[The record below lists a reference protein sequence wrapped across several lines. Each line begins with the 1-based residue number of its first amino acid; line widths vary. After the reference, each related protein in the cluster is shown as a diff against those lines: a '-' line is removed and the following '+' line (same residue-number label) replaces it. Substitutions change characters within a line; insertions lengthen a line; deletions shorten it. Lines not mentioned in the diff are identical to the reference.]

1 MITGIII
8 SSIVLI
14 FTLGFA
20 QVYNNHKGVAKKI
33 NFSIEYRNKFIEFS
47 SKYFKTQDQWS
58 ETGDVDSDLYIWL
71 TMNVSRIQNYT
82 GSFGVMSYKPAFQN
96 YMINKY
102 QIIINT
108 IPKFREGQVAKVDA
122 GSVDDCLL
130 RYIGYLEENQ
140 KSIQRELRNP
150 IIWFREGIRQILSVP
165 VFFLNWFGIISSR
178 TLNSVKDSLIFK
190 VVSGL
195 IAFVTLVSG
204 VVTIIVGY
212 EDTLKFILKIFR

>member
-1 MITGIII
+1 
-8 SSIVLI
+8 
-14 FTLGFA
+14 
-20 QVYNNHKGVAKKI
+20 
-33 NFSIEYRNKFIEFS
+33 
-47 SKYFKTQDQWS
+47 
-58 ETGDVDSDLYIWL
+58 
-71 TMNVSRIQNYT
+71 
-82 GSFGVMSYKPAFQN
+82 
-96 YMINKY
+96 
-102 QIIINT
+102 
-108 IPKFREGQVAKVDA
+108 
-122 GSVDDCLL
+122 
-130 RYIGYLEENQ
+130 LEENQ